1 MDNRAFRCGDRIVH
15 PVYGLGVVEGLA
27 VRDPS
32 CPTSE
37 YYKIRIAGGDLLSV
51 PVNRAIELGV
61 RLISN
66 SLDNVIRCLRSKA
79 RPLPDDDRLRLAEL
93 KTRSQAAGP
102 LALAQ
107 AVRDLL
113 NRGRSIRLTPAD
125 HRWLDNACERLS
137 AEIAWVDDTELD
149 HARTAVRREV
159 ERFELDRA
167 PAPPK
172 KPKGTHR

>member
-1 MDNRAFRCGDRIVH
+1 MDDRAFRCGDRIVH
-15 PVYGLGVVEGLA
+15 PIYGLGVVEGLA

-32 CPTSE
+32 CPTIE

-79 RPLPDDDRLRLAEL
+79 RPLPDDDRTRLAEL
-93 KTRSQAAGP
+93 RTRSQAAGP

-107 AVRDLL
+107 TVRDLL
-113 NRGRSIRLTPAD
+113 NRGRLVRLTPAE
-125 HRWLDNACERLS
+125 HRWLDSACERLS
-137 AEIAWVDDTELD
+137 AEIAWVDNTAAE
-149 HARTAVRREV
+149 HARAALRREV

-167 PAPPK
+167 PAPPQ
-172 KPKGTHR
+172 KPKGTQR